1 LKPGRICSKFCH
13 GAGRTCEKFCHGG
26 SPESGAEIKMLCR
39 AGIAKL
45 GGKAKESDEADWA
58 DEAEVGNEANGADEA
73 ELAAKVG
80 DEAE

>member
-1 LKPGRICSKFCH
+1 
-13 GAGRTCEKFCHGG
+13 
-26 SPESGAEIKMLCR
+26 MLCW

-45 GGKAKESDEADWA
+45 GGKAEESDEADWA

-73 ELAAKVG
+73 ELAAEVG